1 MAITSVSGSTPQD
14 DNKQVNLKPQEKNP
28 QDIKIFGDKNNNKI
42 VDKEDFNNQE
52 FASYAEANGFIGKA
66 WESIGNSLT
75 ELYDKFMTEFTTRQ
89 ETFDELKQLR
99 KEEKKQEI
107 EASFNKFGLD
117 NDEVDDANAKTR
129 QETFDNLKQLRNE
142 EKKQEIEESLNKF
155 GLDND
160 EVDDTDAK
168 IRQDVDKLKQFQ
180 EKRLPESKKLDNI
193 NLIEQNKPE
202 NKPDLFESSKKEKLL
217 PFEKGTVI
225 GDA

>member
-75 ELYDKFMTEFTTRQ
+75 ELYDKFITEFTTRQ
-89 ETFDELKQLR
+89 ETLEELKKLD
-99 KEEKKQEI
+99 KENKK
-107 EASFNKFGLD
+107 
-117 NDEVDDANAKTR
+117 AN
-129 QETFDNLKQLRNE
+129 
-142 EKKQEIEESLNKF
+142 IEESLNKF

-160 EVDDTDAK
+160 EVDNENAK
-168 IRQDVDKLKQFQ
+168 TRQDVDKLKQFQ

-193 NLIEQNKPE
+193 NLIKQNKPE
-202 NKPDLFESSKKEKLL
+202 NKPENKPDSFESNKKEKLH

-225 GDA
+225 GEA

>member
-75 ELYDKFMTEFTTRQ
+75 ELYDKFITEFTTRQ

-99 KEEKKQEI
+99 NEEKKQEI

-129 QETFDNLKQLRNE
+129 QETFDNLKQLRKE
-142 EKKQEIEESLNKF
+142 EKKQEIEASFNKF

-168 IRQDVDKLKQFQ
+168 TRQDVDKLKQFQ

-193 NLIEQNKPE
+193 NLIKQNKPE

>member
-75 ELYDKFMTEFTTRQ
+75 ELYDKFITEFTTRQ

-99 KEEKKQEI
+99 NEEKKQEI

-129 QETFDNLKQLRNE
+129 QETFDNLKQ
-142 EKKQEIEESLNKF
+142 
-155 GLDND
+155 
-160 EVDDTDAK
+160 
-168 IRQDVDKLKQFQ
+168 FQ

-193 NLIEQNKPE
+193 NLIKQNKPE

>member
-14 DNKQVNLKPQEKNP
+14 DSKQVNLKPQEKNP

-52 FASYAEANGFIGKA
+52 FASYVEANGFIGKA

-75 ELYDKFMTEFTTRQ
+75 ELYDKFITEFTTRQ

-99 KEEKKQEI
+99 KEEKKQEIEASFNKFGLDNDEVDNANAKTRQETFDNLKQLRNEEKKQEI

-142 EKKQEIEESLNKF
+142 EKKQEIEASFNKF
-155 GLDND
+155 GLDN
-160 EVDDTDAK
+160 
-168 IRQDVDKLKQFQ
+168 
-180 EKRLPESKKLDNI
+180 
-193 NLIEQNKPE
+193 
-202 NKPDLFESSKKEKLL
+202 
-217 PFEKGTVI
+217 
-225 GDA
+225 

>member
-52 FASYAEANGFIGKA
+52 FASYVEANGFIGKA

-75 ELYDKFMTEFTTRQ
+75 ELYDKFITEFTTRQ

-99 KEEKKQEI
+99 NEEKKQEI

-142 EKKQEIEESLNKF
+142 EKKQEIEASFNKF
-155 GLDND
+155 GLDN
-160 EVDDTDAK
+160 
-168 IRQDVDKLKQFQ
+168 
-180 EKRLPESKKLDNI
+180 
-193 NLIEQNKPE
+193 
-202 NKPDLFESSKKEKLL
+202 
-217 PFEKGTVI
+217 
-225 GDA
+225 

>member
-66 WESIGNSLT
+66 WKSIGNSLT
-75 ELYDKFMTEFTTRQ
+75 ELYDKFITEFTTRQ

-99 KEEKKQEI
+99 NEEKKQEI

-142 EKKQEIEESLNKF
+142 EKKQEIEASFNKF
-155 GLDND
+155 GLDN
-160 EVDDTDAK
+160 
-168 IRQDVDKLKQFQ
+168 
-180 EKRLPESKKLDNI
+180 
-193 NLIEQNKPE
+193 
-202 NKPDLFESSKKEKLL
+202 
-217 PFEKGTVI
+217 
-225 GDA
+225 